1 MNFKKN
7 FDTFKDKVDDI
18 FQKIKDNKKYL
29 IGLCMSFVAFL
40 MLLVVVFFSSNL
52 NVKKEADILVDSISN
67 RRYTEAYEYYEN
79 LQKEFSESKM
89 NKLSKLAS
97 KKLTALVVNY
107 GDKYINGEISKE
119 QYIGLI
125 NINNNLDDIS
135 IDVNQ
140 LLDVVTRVEDMY
152 IDENISYEKAYS
164 YMEITMTLKDVYQS
178 LDEYKNN
185 IKTINESRKVYQE
198 GSKFQQ
204 IKKYK
209 EAIEKYDKV
218 IEDDKKYFNLAKNKK
233 EECIELMYDYYL
245 SQAKSSAS
253 QGDYEEALIFL
264 NYLKPYYKQDEKIEE
279 LENDYR
285 KKVSIYV
292 LSSDD
297 ILNLISKK
305 SKIDADLLSVISYQQ
320 TIDKE
325 IYYYAEIVK
334 DNKKINEVL
343 IEAKNKKI
351 YSYKSEKID
360 YKCDY
365 SDGFYKV
372 DEDGKYVFAISSKEA
387 ATLVQEKLS
396 NKKED
401 YNKIEMK
408 SKEGILK
415 YVNKTELNKL
425 INKNNDI
432 YNYVLVKKGWF
443 SLKKEVYLVNIYDKT
458 IYKCVD
464 NKITKI

>member
-40 MLLVVVFFSSNL
+40 MLLVVIFFSSNL

-89 NKLSKLAS
+89 DKLNKLAS
-97 KKLTALVVNY
+97 KKLTALVVNN
-107 GDKYINGEISKE
+107 GDKYISGEISKE

-125 NINNNLDDIS
+125 NINNALDDIS

-164 YMEITMTLKDVYQS
+164 YMEITMRLKDVYQS

-185 IKTINESRKVYQE
+185 IKTISESRNVYQE
-198 GSKFQQ
+198 GSKLQQ

-209 EAIEKYDKV
+209 EAVEKYDKV
-218 IEDDKKYFNLAKNKK
+218 VEDDKKYFNLAKNKK

-297 ILNLISKK
+297 ILNLISKR
-305 SKIDADLLSVISYQQ
+305 SKIDSDLLSVISYQQ

-372 DEDGKYVFAISSKEA
+372 DENGKYVFAISSKEA
-387 ATLVQEKLS
+387 ATLVKEKLS

-401 YNKIEMK
+401 YNKLEMK
-408 SKEGILK
+408 SKQEILK
-415 YVNKTELNKL
+415 YVNKTKLNEL
-425 INKNNDI
+425 IDKNNDI
-432 YNYVLVKKGWF
+432 YHYALVKKGWF